1 MDLSDRWPILDELC
15 RCADN
20 FPELEVWAFGSMLRS
35 KRPSDLDV
43 LIIYEARSDLAA
55 LRDMV
60 LWEVTVP
67 PVDIIAMTP
76 DEEKHYQFIKI
87 TGAQLLHNRHT
98 HRRFTDTG

>member
-1 MDLSDRWPILDELC
+1 
-15 RCADN
+15 
-20 FPELEVWAFGSMLRS
+20 MLRS
-35 KRPSDLDV
+35 KSPSDLDV
-43 LIIYEARSDLAA
+43 LIIYEVRSDLTA

-87 TGAQLLHNRHT
+87 TGAQLLHKRRT
-98 HRRFTDTG
+98 HRSLARRVEVRFN